1 MFQTCNLSQSADA
14 PGCCQLRR
22 SDDVCVSHWHCNKWH
37 SFKRWLI
44 KQRVL
49 GVTAEAAASFCFLES
64 HCVSARTNWCCYNRL
79 LQIQWRHLVDNVVFK
94 RLPSLSLC
102 VSWRE
107 YQKSLHLTAHLWY
120 LFHVEYWVSTEALKG
135 QLDKNRWINDIINTD
150 FQTSF
155 YCPVKMCKTQLDFIF
170 IVIKTAALLILIVE
184 LMFLMLISFLFSHS
198 SILRSECRNQV
209 PRGLQTARSL
219 VLQTAP

>member
-1 MFQTCNLSQSADA
+1 MWQRRLQRPSVSWSLTVSPHGLTDA
-14 PGCCQLRR
+14 ATTGYYKY
-22 SDDVCVSHWHCNKWH
+22 SDAIWWTM
-37 SFKRWLI
+37 SFSNAYL
-44 KQRVL
+44 
-49 GVTAEAAASFCFLES
+49 
-64 HCVSARTNWCCYNRL
+64 
-79 LQIQWRHLVDNVVFK
+79 
-94 RLPSLSLC
+94 LSLC

-219 VLQTAP
+219 VLKTP